1 MDFCNIEKI
10 KVCTKKY
17 KYTVVG
23 CLFRPYS
30 RNRKGILYSKG
41 TMYTQKFL
49 KKYSDWKLRIYFDSS
64 LISDSLNQPFHIKEK
79 KNIWIP
85 LLAYLRTCD
94 NVELFYY
101 RCDNFLDKDRIHHK
115 EYFGSLT
122 RIFPVFDPSEQ
133 SGMIFC
139 GRDMDNK
146 MGKSDIKYVEKWANS
161 DKKGLFYVYFS
172 DNANV
177 LDKFNEFGKFD
188 KSKSPLDITNRRLLF
203 GGFSLKQLP
212 KDLLNNF
219 LKTNKTWDYGVDE
232 YFLNSWVKSYLYQRN
247 DYSMVLVLDNYG
259 FYLSKIFRKSYS
271 KKAIPFILENMDKCE
286 KGSKIKFLDRVFGL
300 NSHSTT
306 DSDRNGLFEK
316 LLEIIKNDKN
326 KKIIKNVMNGL
337 KIISKDKCVKY
348 FNNYFYDF
356 MKIKV
361 DIDNKKINL
370 SKYNITDIS
379 NFNDFKSFHRVNM

>member
-1 MDFCNIEKI
+1 M
-10 KVCTKKY
+10 
-17 KYTVVG
+17 
-23 CLFRPYS
+23 
-30 RNRKGILYSKG
+30 
-41 TMYTQKFL
+41 
-49 KKYSDWKLRIYFDSS
+49 
-64 LISDSLNQPFHIKEK
+64 
-79 KNIWIP
+79 
-85 LLAYLRTCD
+85 
-94 NVELFYY
+94 
-101 RCDNFLDKDRIHHK
+101 
-115 EYFGSLT
+115 
-122 RIFPVFDPSEQ
+122 
-133 SGMIFC
+133 
-139 GRDMDNK
+139 
-146 MGKSDIKYVEKWANS
+146 
-161 DKKGLFYVYFS
+161 
-172 DNANV
+172 
-177 LDKFNEFGKFD
+177 
-188 KSKSPLDITNRRLLF
+188 
-203 GGFSLKQLP
+203 KQLP

-370 SKYNITDIS
+370 SKYTITDIS
-379 NFNDFKSFHRVNM
+379 NFNDFKGFHRVNM